1 MKQLYKSIQGLS
13 NPLPNTELK
22 RLQQSNNQI
31 EQSTFKDLF
40 KNALENVNQIEKES
54 DIKTQMLA
62 SGKNISLHD
71 VMISAQK
78 ASITI
83 DATVQIQ
90 QKVIDAYNEVMRM
103 QI

>member
-1 MKQLYKSIQGLS
+1 MIDKLYKTVQGLPNSIS
-13 NPLPNTELK
+13 NSK
-22 RLQQSNNQI
+22 IQQSTNQNVP
-31 EQSTFKDLF
+31 STFKNLF
-40 KNALENVNQIEKES
+40 KDALENVNKVEKES
-54 DIKTQMLA
+54 DMKTQMLA
-62 SGKNISLHD
+62 SGRDISLHD

-78 ASITI
+78 AAITI

>member
-1 MKQLYKSIQGLS
+1 MYKSIQGLS
-13 NPLPNTELK
+13 NPIPNTDLR

-62 SGKNISLHD
+62 SGKDISLHD

>member
-1 MKQLYKSIQGLS
+1 MRQLYKSIQGLS
-13 NPLPNTELK
+13 NPIPNTDLR

-31 EQSTFKDLF
+31 EHSTFKDLF

-62 SGKNISLHD
+62 SGKDISLHE